1 MSNKFNVKNCAL
13 LFGAFI
19 TGMLSVSISNIFG
32 GYYCSV
38 LAIIAVLSTLYV
50 FDTLDKNTLSDNKL
64 NVIFLCILIACETI
78 FFVTNDIVG
87 YSVYQKNNMGFFGW
101 LVVGSQLFSVGVI
114 AYTMISI
121 VLNFFQKDSIELVD
135 DVSNKVEGHDDVQEE
150 IEAKKD
156 EVKQEDVRRITQN
169 NVRKEAPF
177 MEEEI

>member
-1 MSNKFNVKNCAL
+1 
-13 LFGAFI
+13 
-19 TGMLSVSISNIFG
+19 
-32 GYYCSV
+32 
-38 LAIIAVLSTLYV
+38 
-50 FDTLDKNTLSDNKL
+50 
-64 NVIFLCILIACETI
+64 
-78 FFVTNDIVG
+78 
-87 YSVYQKNNMGFFGW
+87 
-101 LVVGSQLFSVGVI
+101 
-114 AYTMISI
+114 MISI

>member
-1 MSNKFNVKNCAL
+1 
-13 LFGAFI
+13 
-19 TGMLSVSISNIFG
+19 ML
-32 GYYCSV
+32 
-38 LAIIAVLSTLYV
+38 
-50 FDTLDKNTLSDNKL
+50 
-64 NVIFLCILIACETI
+64 
-78 FFVTNDIVG
+78 FVTNDIVG

-135 DVSNKVEGHDDVQEE
+135 DVSNKVEGHDEVQEE